1 MNGQKDYRQ
10 LAATLYSL
18 VGLESMRYRFRVLS
32 VRERMP
38 QDNFR
43 PIRMQRWADRLWRQE
58 LRCPVYPST
67 RFGFP
72 SFLIPEGDS
81 PPVGQTIEIKDVPDK
96 LYHID
101 VTEQSME
108 VAIEEAVGYERELVC
123 RMLERPFSDKFRAL
137 KDHFWRAE
145 WTLFFRLLP
154 ENEHVAQDLVN
165 AYRGLKFDVVLL
177 QGSKP
182 YFAAD
187 IRTKYVG
194 RKSLLNY
201 TPQEKQAILQNHLD
215 VDLRFE
221 ERASFLR
228 DNGPVKIPCRYAGDT
243 GMSISQYVLNTTGET
258 IYDYYR
264 DRYEATSVD
273 PHENAVFVQ
282 DRKDAPSIP
291 VPVSRLFP
299 VFTTEYEGLRNC
311 SVRPQMTPTERAT
324 TIAVFL
330 EEFSDVRYEDRRV
343 SIQRDHLI
351 RERTIFVPPRLEFGK
366 NEILNPFSK
375 GSPPPTSSQLFDSLV
390 VKWGSAKLPT
400 LYRSG
405 PYHNEPLPDAV
416 LLYPESIE
424 RPLRETLLQDLTQEI
439 LQQTGQRLRV
449 IQQRSYAIGRAEHMG
464 NALLRRAVEIRAMNR
479 RQLAL
484 VVLWDRFDGQVH
496 GELKNTLNPVLSQC
510 VTERV
515 VRSISSRANPQRATT
530 QVRNLALAVLTE
542 AGVQPWV
549 LADRLH
555 HDLHIG
561 IDLLFGRIGYH
572 FLYGIGGRLVAT
584 EFGES
589 RSRGKAHEAI
599 KKSTLQR
606 RIEESIRSIVQE
618 GHDIQSIAIHRD
630 GRWWPSEQAALREA
644 LVRLQND
651 NVLPPDIRC
660 AVVEIR
666 KNHLPVRLF
675 TAVKENG
682 SEFLQNPLPGT
693 HLILDRQ
700 RVLLTTTGRP
710 GAWDS
715 PRGRTAGTLLLEIV
729 DSIGAVD
736 IEYIAEDAYRLT
748 HLNWSAPDIEI
759 GLPVTIRWAD
769 EALRETFRTL
779 SKEEEERE
787 DSASDELDDA
797 TFNEEELDL

>member
-1 MNGQKDYRQ
+1 
-10 LAATLYSL
+10 
-18 VGLESMRYRFRVLS
+18 
-32 VRERMP
+32 
-38 QDNFR
+38 
-43 PIRMQRWADRLWRQE
+43 
-58 LRCPVYPST
+58 
-67 RFGFP
+67 
-72 SFLIPEGDS
+72 
-81 PPVGQTIEIKDVPDK
+81 
-96 LYHID
+96 
-101 VTEQSME
+101 
-108 VAIEEAVGYERELVC
+108 
-123 RMLERPFSDKFRAL
+123 
-137 KDHFWRAE
+137 
-145 WTLFFRLLP
+145 
-154 ENEHVAQDLVN
+154 
-165 AYRGLKFDVVLL
+165 
-177 QGSKP
+177 
-182 YFAAD
+182 
-187 IRTKYVG
+187 
-194 RKSLLNY
+194 
-201 TPQEKQAILQNHLD
+201 
-215 VDLRFE
+215 
-221 ERASFLR
+221 
-228 DNGPVKIPCRYAGDT
+228 
-243 GMSISQYVLNTTGET
+243 
-258 IYDYYR
+258 
-264 DRYEATSVD
+264 
-273 PHENAVFVQ
+273 
-282 DRKDAPSIP
+282 
-291 VPVSRLFP
+291 
-299 VFTTEYEGLRNC
+299 
-311 SVRPQMTPTERAT
+311 
-324 TIAVFL
+324 
-330 EEFSDVRYEDRRV
+330 
-343 SIQRDHLI
+343 
-351 RERTIFVPPRLEFGK
+351 
-366 NEILNPFSK
+366 
-375 GSPPPTSSQLFDSLV
+375 
-390 VKWGSAKLPT
+390 
-400 LYRSG
+400 
-405 PYHNEPLPDAV
+405 LPDAV

-424 RPLRETLLQDLTQEI
+424 RPLRETLLQDLKQEI

-449 IQQRSYAIGRAEHMG
+449 IQQRSYTIGRAEYMG

-549 LADRLH
+549 LADKLH
-555 HDLHIG
+555 HDLHVG

-618 GHDIQSIAIHRD
+618 GHDIQSFVIHRD

-651 NVLPPDIRC
+651 KVLPPDIRC

-675 TAVKENG
+675 TVVKENG

-693 HLILDRQ
+693 YLILDRQ

-736 IEYIAEDAYRLT
+736 IEYVAEDAYRLT

-779 SKEEEERE
+779 TKEEEERE

-797 TFNEEELDL
+797 TFDEEELDL

>member
-1 MNGQKDYRQ
+1 MNGQKDSRQ
-10 LAATLYSL
+10 LAATLYPL
-18 VGLESMRYRFRVLS
+18 VGLEGIRYRFRLLR
-32 VRERMP
+32 VREPIP
-38 QDNFR
+38 QDNLR
-43 PIRMQRWADRLWRQE
+43 PKRMQQWADRLWRQE

-67 RFGFP
+67 RFGYP
-72 SFLIPEGDS
+72 AFLIPEGDS
-81 PPVGQTIEIKDVPDK
+81 PVTGKSIALRDVPDK

-101 VTEQSME
+101 VTEQSIE
-108 VAIEEAVGYERELVC
+108 VAIEEAVGNERELVC
-123 RMLERPFSDKFRAL
+123 RMLERPFSDTFRTL
-137 KDHFWRAE
+137 KDRFWRAE

-154 ENEHVAQDLVN
+154 ENEHSSQDLVN
-165 AYRGLKFDVVLL
+165 AYRGVKFGVVLL
-177 QGSKP
+177 QGREP

-194 RKSLLNY
+194 RKSLLSY
-201 TPQEKQAILQNHLD
+201 TPQEKQIILQNHLD
-215 VDLRFE
+215 TDLRFE
-221 ERASFLR
+221 ERPSFLR
-228 DNGPVKIPCRYAGDT
+228 DNGPVKIPCRYAGGT
-243 GMSISQYVLNTTGET
+243 GMSISQYEFNTTLET
-258 IYDYYR
+258 VYDYYR
-264 DRYEATSVD
+264 ARYGTTSVNPEED
-273 PHENAVFVQ
+273 AVFVQ
-282 DRKDAPSIP
+282 DQKDAPAIA

-299 VFTTEYEGLRNC
+299 VFTTEYEGLRKC
-311 SVRPQMTPTERAT
+311 SVRSQMTPAERAT
-324 TIAVFL
+324 TISAFL
-330 EEFSDVRYEDRRV
+330 DELIEVRYEGRPI
-343 SIQRDHLI
+343 SIRGDHLV
-351 RERTIFVPPRLEFGK
+351 RERTIFAPPRLEFGG
-366 NEILNPFSK
+366 NEILDPFPQ
-375 GSPPPTSSQLFDSLV
+375 GSPPPTSSQSFDSQV
-390 VKWGSAKLPT
+390 VRWGSAKMLA

-405 PYHNEPLPDAV
+405 PYHNEPLPDAM
-416 LLYPESIE
+416 LLYPQSIE
-424 RPLRETLLQDLTQEI
+424 RSLRETLLQDVRKEI
-439 LQQTGQRLRV
+439 VQQTGQHLRV
-449 IQQRSYAIGRAEHMG
+449 IQQRSYTVGRAEQMG
-464 NALLRRAVEIRAMNR
+464 SALLRLAVEIRAVNR

-496 GELKNTLNPVLSQC
+496 GELKNTLSPVLSQC

-515 VRSISSRANPQRATT
+515 VRSISTHMNPQRATT

-572 FLYGIGGRLVAT
+572 FLYGTGGRLVVT

-589 RSRGKAHEAI
+589 RSKGKAREAI
-599 KKSTLQR
+599 KKETLRR
-606 RIEESIRSIVQE
+606 RIEESIRSIVEE
-618 GHDIQSIAIHRD
+618 GHDLQSIVIHRD

-644 LVRLQND
+644 LIRLQSD
-651 NVLPPDIRC
+651 NVLPPDVHC

-693 HLILDRQ
+693 YLILDRQ

-715 PRGRTAGTLLLEIV
+715 PGGRTAGTLLLEIV

-748 HLNWSAPDIEI
+748 HLNWNAPDIEI

-779 SKEEEERE
+779 TKEEEERE
-787 DSASDELDDA
+787 DSASDESDDA
-797 TFNEEELDL
+797 TFDEEEPDL

>member
-1 MNGQKDYRQ
+1 MNGQKDSRQ
-10 LAATLYSL
+10 LAATLYPL
-18 VGLESMRYRFRVLS
+18 VGLEGIHYRFRVLR
-32 VRERMP
+32 VREPIP
-38 QDNFR
+38 QDNLR
-43 PIRMQRWADRLWRQE
+43 PKRMQQWADKLWRQE

-67 RFGFP
+67 RFGF
-72 SFLIPEGDS
+72 SAFLIPEGDS
-81 PPVGQTIEIKDVPDK
+81 PAVGKTIELKDVPDK

-108 VAIEEAVGYERELVC
+108 VAIEEAVGDEGELVC

-137 KDHFWRAE
+137 KDKFWRAE

-165 AYRGLKFDVVLL
+165 AYRGLKFGVVLL
-177 QGSKP
+177 QGREP

-194 RKSLLNY
+194 RKSLLSFS
-201 TPQEKQAILQNHLD
+201 PQEKQTILQNHLD
-215 VDLRFE
+215 TELRFE
-221 ERASFLR
+221 DRASFLR

-243 GMSISQYVLNTTGET
+243 GMSISQYVFNTTGET
-258 IYDYYR
+258 VYDYYR
-264 DRYEATSVD
+264 THYQTTPVD
-273 PHENAVFVQ
+273 PDEDAVFVQ
-282 DRKDAPSIP
+282 DRKDAPAIA
-291 VPVSRLFP
+291 VPGSRLLP

-311 SVRPQMTPTERAT
+311 SVRPQMTPAERAT
-324 TIAVFL
+324 TIAAFL
-330 EEFSDVRYEDRRV
+330 EELVEVRYEERRI
-343 SIQRDHLI
+343 SIRRDHLI
-351 RERTIFVPPRLEFGK
+351 RERTIFVPPRLEFGG
-366 NEILNPFSK
+366 NEILDPFPQ
-375 GSPPPTSSQLFDSLV
+375 GSPPPTSSQLFDSQV
-390 VKWGSAKLPT
+390 VRWSSAKMPA
-400 LYRSG
+400 LYRYG

-416 LLYPESIE
+416 LLYPQSIE
-424 RPLRETLLQDLTQEI
+424 RPLRETLLQDVTQEI
-439 LQQTGQRLRV
+439 VQQTGQHPRV
-449 IQQRSYAIGRAEHMG
+449 VQQRSYAIGRVERMG
-464 NALLRRAVEIRAMNR
+464 NALLRLAVEIRAMNR

-484 VVLWDRFDGQVH
+484 VVLWDRFDGQVY
-496 GELKNTLNPVLSQC
+496 GELKNTLSPVLSQC

-515 VRSISSRANPQRATT
+515 VRSIGARANPQRATT

-572 FLYGIGGRLVAT
+572 FLYGTGGRLVAT

-589 RSRGKAHEAI
+589 RSKGKAREAI
-599 KKSTLQR
+599 KKATLQR
-606 RIEESIRSIVQE
+606 RIETSIRSIVQG
-618 GHDIQSIAIHRD
+618 GHDIQSIVIHRD
-630 GRWWPSEQAALREA
+630 GRWWPSERAALREA

-651 NVLPPDIRC
+651 EVLPLDVRC
-660 AVVEIR
+660 SVVEIR

-675 TAVKENG
+675 TAVKEDG
-682 SEFLQNPLPGT
+682 CEFLQNPLPGT
-693 HLILDRQ
+693 YLILDRQ

-710 GAWDS
+710 GAWDN

-748 HLNWSAPDIEI
+748 HLNWNAPDIEI

-779 SKEEEERE
+779 AKEEEERE
-787 DSASDELDDA
+787 DSTSDELDDA
-797 TFNEEELDL
+797 TFDEEELDL